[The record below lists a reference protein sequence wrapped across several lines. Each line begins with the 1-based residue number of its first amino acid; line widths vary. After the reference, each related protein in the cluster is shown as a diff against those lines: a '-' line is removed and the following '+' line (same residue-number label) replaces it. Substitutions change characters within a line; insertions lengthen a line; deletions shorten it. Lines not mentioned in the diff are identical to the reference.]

1 MNDTEAKTKL
11 IALEQDTSLDYAKLA
26 FSSDKHKLYWMLGY
40 HFWLSFCYVQQERR
54 KNWKV
59 Q

>member
-26 FSSDKHKLYWMLGY
+26 FSSDKHKLY
-40 HFWLSFCYVQQERR
+40 
-54 KNWKV
+54 
-59 Q
+59 